1 MSIGS
6 QIYNAVQ
13 DNGSKKFAEL
23 LDSYASEHHSFY
35 YVITD
40 VFQYKPLRYCV
51 TPPKQ
56 QQNGNP

>member
-40 VFQYKPLRYCV
+40 VFQYKPLR
-51 TPPKQ
+51 
-56 QQNGNP
+56 